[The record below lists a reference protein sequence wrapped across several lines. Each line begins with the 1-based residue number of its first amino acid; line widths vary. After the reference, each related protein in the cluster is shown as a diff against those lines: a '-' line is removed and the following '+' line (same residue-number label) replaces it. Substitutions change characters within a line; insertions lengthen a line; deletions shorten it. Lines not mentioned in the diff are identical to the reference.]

1 MLLGSSCNSVETKAE
16 RLLWNWTSSCFSVH
30 LFFAERSCW
39 FYLPGVGRRNGTAK
53 WPDIFWPLVSWR
65 SGTPSEQTTKRPRYE
80 GLRWWRLQSGLLTP
94 NFLFFLVWLN
104 YIQGDYSIVFTGL
117 SQSFKSETR
126 GPGAQQA
133 GKVTYDSFPE
143 PFLSLWLLFELL
155 FAFTFFSVTLQIASS
170 TSALPA
176 ASVTPQTQVHTKK
189 IQTTASFEK
198 GRFDGWM
205 KSWGLI
211 RLLR

>member
-1 MLLGSSCNSVETKAE
+1 MEAAVWITHPQL
-16 RLLWNWTSSCFSVH
+16 
-30 LFFAERSCW
+30 
-39 FYLPGVGRRNGTAK
+39 
-53 WPDIFWPLVSWR
+53 
-65 SGTPSEQTTKRPRYE
+65 
-80 GLRWWRLQSGLLTP
+80 
-94 NFLFFLVWLN
+94 LVWLN
-104 YIQGDYSIVFTGL
+104 CIQGDYSIVFTGL

-143 PFLSLWLLFELL
+143 PFMSLWLLFELL

-189 IQTTASFEK
+189 IQTAASFEK

-205 KSWGLI
+205 KS
-211 RLLR
+211 